1 VSVRLDYIKR
11 VYGVTNKLEEEW
23 LLRDLLDRFDGIPSP
38 STQIVM
44 FNLAHNFNR
53 QGRHEEAENMARKVL
68 SLLQGHE
75 MYTERIVQRIE
86 CLKIVSHSQFNRRIV
101 AAEHTMREAIQ
112 MIVNQWGI
120 QHSWFFEFMNV
131 LQSWLKDWSR
141 EDDTNKLRE
150 EIEMLRRK
158 DIIDEQLDGI

>member
-1 VSVRLDYIKR
+1 
-11 VYGVTNKLEEEW
+11 
-23 LLRDLLDRFDGIPSP
+23 
-38 STQIVM
+38 
-44 FNLAHNFNR
+44 
-53 QGRHEEAENMARKVL
+53 
-68 SLLQGHE
+68 
-75 MYTERIVQRIE
+75 
-86 CLKIVSHSQFNRRIV
+86 
-101 AAEHTMREAIQ
+101 

-120 QHSWFFEFMNV
+120 QHSWLLEFMNV